1 MVHIFL
7 HSVLRMIFES
17 IIISDNTPLSII
29 LSYRY
34 LPCVVRI
41 VTCSMKT
48 PPVLS
53 VSWCLLAPCVPSLF
67 IVLWVGMVGIPCSQ
81 SGLFCCL
88 SSQRLWFAVS
98 TGTCRCQAFFTSRSQ
113 HKWSVWKMNGC
124 RSSRHCGLSLV
135 ALSRN

>member
-7 HSVLRMIFES
+7 HSVLRMIFEG
-17 IIISDNTPLSII
+17 IIISDETPLSII
-29 LSYRY
+29 LSCRY

-48 PPVLS
+48 LPVLS
-53 VSWCLLAPCVPSLF
+53 VSWYLLAPRVHRLF

-88 SSQRLWFAVS
+88 PSQRLWFAVS
-98 TGTCRCQAFFTSRSQ
+98 TGTCQCQSFFMSHSQ
-113 HKWSVWKMNGC
+113 HKWSIWKMNGC
-124 RSSRHCGLSLV
+124 RSSRRCGLSLV
-135 ALSRN
+135 VLS